1 MTDNPEKQ
9 LVVVHAGTSESA
21 STKLLADR
29 LADSSA
35 KQFAEDGIDLK
46 ITVVSVKE
54 LSEEIATAMVSG
66 IHGEQLQSAT
76 QALLQADGVIAA
88 TPIYKAEASGL
99 FSSFFHVLD
108 RDLMIAKPVLLAAT
122 AGSSRH
128 SLVVDH
134 QIRALFAYMRSLTAP
149 TSVFAAPEDWNEKAL
164 DQRVDRAAKEL
175 KVLIELNFFEKI
187 QGDTFS
193 AYQRDFG
200 GGGVGGTNTDIDFES
215 DLMRLATGGSMI

>member
-200 GGGVGGTNTDIDFES
+200 GVGGTNTDIDFES

>member
-200 GGGVGGTNTDIDFES
+200 GGVGGTNTDIDFES

>member
-200 GGGVGGTNTDIDFES
+200 GGGWAVRTPTLTLNPT
-215 DLMRLATGGSMI
+215 

>member
-1 MTDNPEKQ
+1 MTDNPGKQ

-200 GGGVGGTNTDIDFES
+200 GGGRYEH
-215 DLMRLATGGSMI
+215 RH

>member
-200 GGGVGGTNTDIDFES
+200 GGWAVRTPTLTLNPT
-215 DLMRLATGGSMI
+215 

>member
-200 GGGVGGTNTDIDFES
+200 GVWAVRTPTLTLNPT
-215 DLMRLATGGSMI
+215 

>member
-1 MTDNPEKQ
+1 MSNHQTKQ
-9 LVVVHAGTSESA
+9 LLVVHAGTSESA
-21 STKLLADR
+21 STNLLADK
-29 LADSSA
+29 LAQSVFEDFKNDGTDLTVSYVSLKEMSDEISTA
-35 KQFAEDGIDLK
+35 MISGLHGEKLQKATEQILAADGI
-46 ITVVSVKE
+46 
-54 LSEEIATAMVSG
+54 
-66 IHGEQLQSAT
+66 
-76 QALLQADGVIAA
+76 IAA

-128 SLVVDH
+128 SLVLDH

-164 DQRVDRAAKEL
+164 DERVRRAAREL
-175 KVLIELNFFEKI
+175 KVLIEVNFFEKI
-187 QGDTFS
+187 QGSSFG

-200 GGGVGGTNTDIDFES
+200 GAGGTNTEVELDS
-215 DLMRLATGGSMI
+215 DLMRLATGGSLV

>member
-1 MTDNPEKQ
+1 MTDNPGKQ

-200 GGGVGGTNTDIDFES
+200 GVGGTNTDIDFES